1 VLVEYPIELSSL
13 RYMDG
18 WTLLHFA
25 VGQNDYSTAQT
36 LLHFG
41 IDVDLATAGMM
52 RTALH
57 EASFGNKAELVR
69 LLVEWG
75 AEPNLLDADRNTAI
89 HFAVDYGYEDI
100 VRMILKSATA
110 VDLHI
115 RNCMNMT
122 TFNTCRNPDIFEL
135 LFDYESKTQKGSVIS
150 R

>member
-36 LLHFG
+36 LLQFG

-75 AEPNLLDADRNTAI
+75 A
-89 HFAVDYGYEDI
+89 
-100 VRMILKSATA
+100 
-110 VDLHI
+110 
-115 RNCMNMT
+115 
-122 TFNTCRNPDIFEL
+122 
-135 LFDYESKTQKGSVIS
+135 
-150 R
+150 